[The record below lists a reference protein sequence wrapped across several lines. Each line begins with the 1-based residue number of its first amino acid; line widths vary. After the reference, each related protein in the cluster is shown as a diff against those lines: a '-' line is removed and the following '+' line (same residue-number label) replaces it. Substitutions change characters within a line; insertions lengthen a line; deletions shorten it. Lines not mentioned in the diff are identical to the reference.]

1 MDLREKIKIRIESFK
16 KMKSFLGIFIILVII
31 LIVFISSSL
40 SVSLIVSS
48 GLYYGEKFNL
58 IKLEKYLPQI
68 IFFIKTFSI
77 FLATNIL
84 LYEFRR
90 FIKYKNVRAFFLL
103 EWKNRI
109 YIEFSLLLGSSVII
123 RFLKIISLEKDLI
136 IMLSLTMFISMY
148 SSQLFSFLKEIRMK
162 KIV

>member
-1 MDLREKIKIRIESFK
+1 MK
-16 KMKSFLGIFIILVII
+16 KMKSFLGIFIILVV
-31 LIVFISSSL
+31 LIVLSASSL

-58 IKLEKYLPQI
+58 IELEKYLPNI
-68 IFFIKTFSI
+68 IFFIKIFSI

-84 LYEFRR
+84 IYEFRR
-90 FIKYKNVRAFFLL
+90 FIKYKNVRAFFL

-123 RFLKIISLEKDLI
+123 HFLKIISLKKDLI
-136 IMLSLTMFISMY
+136 TMLSLTMFISMY
-148 SSQLFSFLKEIRMK
+148 CSQLFSFLKEIRMN
-162 KIV
+162 I

>member
-68 IFFIKTFSI
+68 IFF
-77 FLATNIL
+77 
-84 LYEFRR
+84 
-90 FIKYKNVRAFFLL
+90 
-103 EWKNRI
+103 
-109 YIEFSLLLGSSVII
+109 
-123 RFLKIISLEKDLI
+123 
-136 IMLSLTMFISMY
+136 M
-148 SSQLFSFLKEIRMK
+148 
-162 KIV
+162 

>member
-1 MDLREKIKIRIESFK
+1 
-16 KMKSFLGIFIILVII
+16 MKSFLGIFIISVVV
-31 LIVFISSSL
+31 LIVLSVSSL

-58 IKLEKYLPQI
+58 IKLEKYLSKI
-68 IFFIKTFSI
+68 IFFIKMFSI

-90 FIKYKNVRAFFLL
+90 FIKYKNVRAFFP

-123 RFLKIISLEKDLI
+123 RILRIISLEFYFGAIFKNA
-136 IMLSLTMFISMY
+136 
-148 SSQLFSFLKEIRMK
+148 KERFPTK
-162 KIV
+162 

>member
-1 MDLREKIKIRIESFK
+1 
-16 KMKSFLGIFIILVII
+16 MKSFLGIFIISVVV
-31 LIVFISSSL
+31 LIVLSASSL

-58 IKLEKYLPQI
+58 IELEKYLPNI
-68 IFFIKTFSI
+68 IFFIKIFSI

-84 LYEFRR
+84 IYEFRR
-90 FIKYKNVRAFFLL
+90 FIKYKNVRAFFP

-123 RFLKIISLEKDLI
+123 RILRIISLEKDFI
-136 IMLSLTMFISMY
+136 TMLSLTMFISMY
-148 SSQLFSFLKEIRMK
+148 CSQLFSFLKEIRMN
-162 KIV
+162 I

>member
-1 MDLREKIKIRIESFK
+1 M
-16 KMKSFLGIFIILVII
+16 
-31 LIVFISSSL
+31 
-40 SVSLIVSS
+40 
-48 GLYYGEKFNL
+48 
-58 IKLEKYLPQI
+58 
-68 IFFIKTFSI
+68 
-77 FLATNIL
+77 
-84 LYEFRR
+84 
-90 FIKYKNVRAFFLL
+90 KYKNVRAFFLL

>member
-1 MDLREKIKIRIESFK
+1 MK
-16 KMKSFLGIFIILVII
+16 KMKSFLGIFIILVV
-31 LIVFISSSL
+31 LIVLSASSL

-58 IKLEKYLPQI
+58 IELEKYLPNI
-68 IFFIKTFSI
+68 IFFIKIFSI

-84 LYEFRR
+84 IYEFRR
-90 FIKYKNVRAFFLL
+90 FIKYKNVRAFFP

-123 RFLKIISLEKDLI
+123 HFLKIISLKKDLI
-136 IMLSLTMFISMY
+136 RMLSLTMFIFMY
-148 SSQLFSFLKEIRMK
+148 CSQLFSFLKEIRMN
-162 KIV
+162 I

>member
-1 MDLREKIKIRIESFK
+1 MK
-16 KMKSFLGIFIILVII
+16 KMKSFLGIFIILVV
-31 LIVFISSSL
+31 LIVLSASSL

-58 IKLEKYLPQI
+58 IELEKYLPNI
-68 IFFIKTFSI
+68 IFFIKIFSI

-84 LYEFRR
+84 IYEFKR
-90 FIKYKNVRAFFLL
+90 FIKYKNVRAFFP

-123 RFLKIISLEKDLI
+123 HFLKIISLKKDLI
-136 IMLSLTMFISMY
+136 TMLSLTMFISMY
-148 SSQLFSFLKEIRMK
+148 CSQLFSFLKEIRMN
-162 KIV
+162 I

>member
-1 MDLREKIKIRIESFK
+1 MK
-16 KMKSFLGIFIILVII
+16 KMKSFLGIFIILVV
-31 LIVFISSSL
+31 LIVLSASSL

-58 IKLEKYLPQI
+58 IELEKYLPNI
-68 IFFIKTFSI
+68 IFFIKIFSI

-84 LYEFRR
+84 IYEFRR
-90 FIKYKNVRAFFLL
+90 FIKYKNVRAFFP

-123 RFLKIISLEKDLI
+123 HFLKIISLKKDLI
-136 IMLSLTMFISMY
+136 TMLSLTMFISMY
-148 SSQLFSFLKEIRMK
+148 CSQLFSFLKEIRMN
-162 KIV
+162 I